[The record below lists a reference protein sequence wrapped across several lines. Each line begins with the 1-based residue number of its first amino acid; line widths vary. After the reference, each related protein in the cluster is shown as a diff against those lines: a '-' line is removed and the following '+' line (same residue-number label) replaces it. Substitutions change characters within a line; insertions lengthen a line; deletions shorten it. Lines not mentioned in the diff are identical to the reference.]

1 MAEARRVSAVE
12 QPVDPSRRRA
22 LGLGLGAAAAAGL
35 AACSS
40 DGSGGSAPIQQ
51 KMQDGSDE
59 AASTVVVVGAG
70 LAGLTTALDLVEA
83 GWDVV
88 VLEARDRVGG
98 RVHTIRGEAFTDGLH
113 AEAGGESIDRDH
125 TDLLALLE
133 RFNLTTE
140 DRPANKILDG
150 LTSWRGRRQTTAD
163 FVAGRDGRVG
173 EDYER
178 YYAALDELAP
188 DIDPEHPEAYEGA
201 ADLDARSL
209 AEFVDELDLVAEA
222 RFLVD
227 TDNRGEFN
235 AEADDVSLLFV
246 AQQWAVGEDIAD
258 EDVEAMRVA
267 GGNDRLPQAM
277 ADELGDAV
285 VLRSPV
291 TKVRHADDGVEV
303 TAGGATYEGAWL
315 VLACPFV
322 PLRAVAFD
330 PALPDEVVA
339 AVDGLDLGH
348 AAKVTIQYDERG
360 WADDPSGA
368 SSGFTVTDEAFGI
381 AWSPTDSYGDAD
393 GPGLLTAFLTG
404 DGAEEAEAQTDGE
417 RITSVREQFATV
429 YPQLDGTDSGHQA
442 TIAWAKER
450 YSGGGYA
457 VPHPGQMA
465 AFWPII
471 RTGTGRIRFAGEHTE
486 TLAGYMESAVRSGH
500 RIAAEI
506 GDPPS

>member
-1 MAEARRVSAVE
+1 MAV
-12 QPVDPSRRRA
+12 
-22 LGLGLGAAAAAGL
+22 GLGAAAAMGL
-35 AACSS
+35 ASCSGSSGPAAPTTAAGADGAS
-40 DGSGGSAPIQQ
+40 D
-51 KMQDGSDE
+51 DG
-59 AASTVVVVGAG
+59 ASRRVIVVGAG

-88 VLEARDRVGG
+88 VLEARTRVGG
-98 RVHTIRGEAFTDGLH
+98 RVHTVRGEAFSQGLH
-113 AEAGGESIDRDH
+113 AEAGGESIDVDH
-125 TDLLALLE
+125 RDLLALLA
-133 RFNLTTE
+133 RFELTTE
-140 DRPANKILDG
+140 DRPPEKILDG
-150 LTSWRGRRQTTAD
+150 LTSWRGRRQATAD
-163 FVAGRDGRVG
+163 FVAGRDGQVG
-173 EDYER
+173 ADYAR

-188 DIDPEHPEAYEGA
+188 DIDPAHPDAYDGA

-209 AEFVDELDLVAEA
+209 ADLVDELDLVPEA

-235 AEADDVSLLFV
+235 AEAEDVSLLFV

-258 EDVEAMRVA
+258 EGVEAMRVA
-267 GGNDRLPQAM
+267 GGNDLLPQAM

-285 VLRSPV
+285 VLASPV
-291 TKVRHADDGVEV
+291 TRVVHTGEGVRV
-303 TAGGATYEGAWL
+303 TAGGATHEGAWL

-330 PALPDEVVA
+330 PPLPDDLAA
-339 AVDGLDLGH
+339 AVEGLDLGH

-360 WADDPSGA
+360 WADDESGA
-368 SSGFTVTDEAFGI
+368 TSGFTVTDEPFGI
-381 AWSPTDSYGDAD
+381 AWSPTDSYGDPD

-404 DGAEEAEAQTDGE
+404 DGAEAAEAQDDAE
-417 RITSVREQFATV
+417 RIAAVQEQFAAV
-429 YPQLDGTDSGHQA
+429 YPQLDGTESGHRS

-450 YSGGGYA
+450 YTGGGYA

-465 AFWPII
+465 AFWPAV
-471 RTGTGRIRFAGEHTE
+471 RAGHGRIRFAGEHTE

-500 RIAAEI
+500 RVAAEL

>member
-1 MAEARRVSAVE
+1 M
-12 QPVDPSRRRA
+12 
-22 LGLGLGAAAAAGL
+22 
-35 AACSS
+35 
-40 DGSGGSAPIQQ
+40 
-51 KMQDGSDE
+51 
-59 AASTVVVVGAG
+59 VVVGAG
-70 LAGLTTALDLVEA
+70 LAGLTAALDLVEA

-98 RVHTIRGEAFTDGLH
+98 RVHTVRGEAFSSGLR
-113 AEAGGESIDRDH
+113 AEAGGESIDADH
-125 TDLLALLE
+125 RDLLAMLDRFGLE
-133 RFNLTTE
+133 TE
-140 DRPANKILDG
+140 DRPDDKILDG
-150 LTSWRGRRQTTAD
+150 LTSWKDRRQATAE
-163 FVAGRDGRVG
+163 FVAGRGGQVG
-173 EDYER
+173 ADYER

-188 DIDPEHPEAYEGA
+188 DLDPAHPEDHDGA
-201 ADLDARSL
+201 AELDARSL
-209 AEFVDELDLVAEA
+209 AEFVDELDLVPEA

-235 AEADDVSLLFV
+235 AEAADVSLLFV

-277 ADELGDAV
+277 ADELGDLV
-285 VLRSPV
+285 VTKAPV
-291 TKVRHADDGVEV
+291 TKVAHTADGVTV
-303 TAGGATYEGAWL
+303 TAGGATYDGAWL

-330 PALPDEVVA
+330 PPLPEDVA
-339 AVDGLDLGH
+339 DAIEGLDLGH

-360 WADDPSGA
+360 WADDESGA
-368 SSGFTVTDEAFGI
+368 TSGFTVTDEDFGI
-381 AWSPTDSYGDAD
+381 AWSPTDSYGDPD

-404 DGAEEAEAQTDGE
+404 DGAEAAEAQTDAE
-417 RITSVREQFATV
+417 RIAAVQEAFASV
-429 YPQLDGTDSGHQA
+429 YPQLDGLESGHQA

-450 YSGGGYA
+450 YTGGGYA

-465 AFWPII
+465 AFWPVI
-471 RTGTGRIRFAGEHTE
+471 RSGTSRIRFAGEHTE

-500 RIAAEI
+500 RVAKEL